1 MPAQVIFVIKTGGIM
16 PIPTSRT
23 NEAATLT
30 IDQNKCNLCGACVE
44 VCKDFS
50 LYIEGDKLLVSDTPL
65 FGCMACGQCAAV
77 CPTGAIIV
85 EGRTLSA
92 EDFIKQPLKN
102 QRADYV
108 SLLNLLVSRRSIR
121 DYKDKEIPEEFI
133 QQILEAAVTAP
144 MGLPP
149 SDVGV
154 LIFRG
159 KDKVRTFSFDFIDEL
174 KKMKKFFSP
183 FMAALMRP
191 FISKADYA
199 LTKSFIT
206 PLINFFERSKESQK
220 NYLLYDAPLAVYFY
234 NSGYADPADPYIAAT
249 YAMLAAHSMGLGTC
263 MIGSI
268 APFLKHMKGIKKKYN
283 IPPAS
288 KEGLFLIF
296 GFPKY
301 KYQKAIKRSFAKI
314 EYV

>member
-1 MPAQVIFVIKTGGIM
+1 M

-23 NEAATLT
+23 NEAAALT

-50 LYIEGDKLLVSDTPL
+50 LYIEGDKLLVNKSPL

-85 EGRTLSA
+85 EGRTLRA
-92 EDFIKQPLKN
+92 EDFIRQPSKQD
-102 QRADYV
+102 RAGYDT
-108 SLLNLLVSRRSIR
+108 LLNLLVSRRSIR
-121 DYKDKEIPEEFI
+121 DYKDKEIPQDII
-133 QQILEAAVTAP
+133 QKILDAAVSAP

-154 LIFRG
+154 LLING
-159 KDKVRTFSFDFIDEL
+159 KEKVRAFSFDFIDEL

-183 FMAALMRP
+183 FAAALMRP
-191 FISKADYA
+191 FISKADYE
-199 LTKSFIT
+199 LTKSFLT
-206 PLINFFERSKESQK
+206 PLIDFFSKSKDSQK

-249 YAMLAAHSMGLGTC
+249 YAMLAAHSLGLGTC

-268 APFLKHMKGIKKKYN
+268 APFLKHMKGLKKKYS
-283 IPPAS
+283 IPAGS
-288 KEGLFLIF
+288 KDGLYLIF
-296 GFPKY
+296 GYPKY
-301 KYQKAIKRSFAKI
+301 KYQKAIKRTFAKV
-314 EYV
+314 EYA

>member
-1 MPAQVIFVIKTGGIM
+1 M

-23 NEAATLT
+23 NQSAALT

-50 LYIEGDKLLVSDTPL
+50 LYIKDDKLLVSDSPL

-85 EGRTLSA
+85 EGRTLSPD
-92 EDFIKQPLKN
+92 DFITQPLK
-102 QRADYV
+102 QERANYD
-108 SLLNLLVSRRSIR
+108 SLLNLMISRRSIR
-121 DYKDKEIPEEFI
+121 DFKDKEIPEELI
-133 QQILEAAVTAP
+133 QKILEAAVSAP

-159 KDKVRTFSFDFIDEL
+159 KEQVRAFSFDFIDEL
-174 KKMKKFFSP
+174 NKMKKFFSP
-183 FMAALMRP
+183 FMTALMKP
-191 FISKADYA
+191 FLKKADYE
-199 LTKSFIT
+199 LTKSFIA
-206 PLINFFERSKESQK
+206 PLINFFEKSKSSQK
-220 NYLLYDAPLAVYFY
+220 NYLLYDSPLAVYFY
-234 NSGYADPADPYIAAT
+234 NSGYADPADPCIAAT
-249 YAMLAAHSMGLGTC
+249 YAMLAAHSLGLGCC

-268 APFLKHMKGIKKKYN
+268 APFLKHMKALKKKYG
-283 IPPAS
+283 IPQGS

-296 GFPKY
+296 GYPKY
-301 KYQKAIKRSFAKI
+301 KYRKAIKRSFAKV
-314 EYV
+314 EFA

>member
-1 MPAQVIFVIKTGGIM
+1 MS
-16 PIPTSRT
+16 IPTSRT
-23 NEAATLT
+23 NENAILT
-30 IDQNKCNLCGACVE
+30 IDQNKCNLCGACVD

-50 LYIEGDKLLVSDTPL
+50 LYIKDDKLLVSDSPL

-85 EGRTLSA
+85 NGRTLSPD
-92 EDFIKQPLKN
+92 DFIKQPLKN
-102 QRADYV
+102 ERADYV

-121 DYKDKEIPEEFI
+121 DYKDKEIPEEYI
-133 QQILEAAVTAP
+133 KQILEAAVTAP

-159 KDKVRTFSFDFIDEL
+159 KDKVRAFSFDFIDEL

-183 FMAALMRP
+183 FMSALMRP
-191 FISKADYA
+191 FISKADYE
-199 LTKSFIT
+199 LTKNFIT
-206 PLINFFERSKESQK
+206 PLINFFGKSKESQK

-249 YAMLAAHSMGLGTC
+249 YAMLATHSLGLGTC

-288 KEGLFLIF
+288 KDGLFLIF

-314 EYV
+314 EYA

>member
-1 MPAQVIFVIKTGGIM
+1 M

-23 NEAATLT
+23 NETAALT
-30 IDQNKCNLCGACVE
+30 IDQSKCNLCGACVE

-50 LYIEGDKLLVSDTPL
+50 LFIEGDKLLVSNKPL

-85 EGRTLSA
+85 DGRTLSPH
-92 EDFIKQPLKN
+92 DFINQPIKQV
-102 QRADYV
+102 RAKYD

-121 DYKDKEIPEEFI
+121 DFKDKEVPEELI
-133 QQILEAAVTAP
+133 QKILDAAVTAP

-154 LIFRG
+154 LIFSG
-159 KDKVRTFSFDFIDEL
+159 KEKVRAFSFDFIDEL
-174 KKMKKFFSP
+174 KKMKKYFSP
-183 FMAALMRP
+183 FMAALMKP
-191 FISKADYA
+191 FLKKADYE
-199 LTKSFIT
+199 LTKGFIA
-206 PLINFFERSKESQK
+206 PLIDFFEKSRSSQK

-234 NSGYADPADPYIAAT
+234 NSGYADPADPYIAST
-249 YAMLAAHSMGLGTC
+249 YAMLAAHSLGLGCC

-268 APFLKHMKGIKKKYN
+268 APFLKHMKALKKKYN
-283 IPPAS
+283 IPRDS

-296 GFPKY
+296 GYPKY
-301 KYQKAIKRSFAKI
+301 KYRKAIKRSFAKVD
-314 EYV
+314 YT